1 MTTASSS
8 AFPQS
13 TISDIPSLSEITLPN
28 YNFPFKLEHDNY
40 VIWKSQIH
48 PAIVGCNMESFIDG
62 TTLPPSSTMT
72 ETNTENGRVVQKTI
86 SNLRVLT
93 VASSRSSS
101 PCVDPFLRLHRHSY
115 TG

>member
-1 MTTASSS
+1 MLLFTAIKNLSWYQSHSVTNVMTTASSS
-8 AFPQS
+8 ALPQS

-72 ETNTENGRVVQKTI
+72 ETNIENG
-86 SNLRVLT
+86 
-93 VASSRSSS
+93 
-101 PCVDPFLRLHRHSY
+101 
-115 TG
+115 